1 MFDFGNL
8 DGKIIQQN
16 ITGAK
21 QPGQASAMKFAELIS
36 QEYSKGLVLV
46 GFAGMNYAAAVES
59 KNYDVI
65 TGSAPT
71 KEMMVK
77 AFENF
82 LK

>member
-1 MFDFGNL
+1 
-8 DGKIIQQN
+8 
-16 ITGAK
+16 
-21 QPGQASAMKFAELIS
+21 
-36 QEYSKGLVLV
+36 LV
-46 GFAGMNYAAAVES
+46 GFAGMEYAAAVES

-77 AFENF
+77 AFEKF